1 MVPDQCFFP
10 GNNFWLGNPPKVKR
24 WISDKVKPVSSDL
37 APWFLFFILL
47 VHSLEKFSLLATNMY
62 VWCGCVGCGGV
73 KATPKLPSTFDLQV
87 NIAMIIALLI
97 IILIRAAIIS
107 EIRWPDV
114 YLI

>member
-1 MVPDQCFFP
+1 MC
-10 GNNFWLGNPPKVKR
+10 
-24 WISDKVKPVSSDL
+24 
-37 APWFLFFILL
+37 
-47 VHSLEKFSLLATNMY
+47 M
-62 VWCGCVGCGGV
+62 CGYVGCGAV

-97 IILIRAAIIS
+97 IILITAAAITS

>member
-1 MVPDQCFFP
+1 MC
-10 GNNFWLGNPPKVKR
+10 
-24 WISDKVKPVSSDL
+24 I
-37 APWFLFFILL
+37 
-47 VHSLEKFSLLATNMY
+47 
-62 VWCGCVGCGGV
+62 CGYVGCGGV

-97 IILIRAAIIS
+97 IILITAAITS